1 MKSTCLDPAYSTT
14 RLLTTGQARPGQPV
28 GDEPAFQ
35 PFLNAGEGRKGEG
48 GLRTKGYYKHGY
60 FKHSDSW
67 RICVANGH
75 AEEGVDFKQEVG
87 GDKLPLITVV
97 TVVYNGEKY
106 LEETILSVINQTY
119 LNVEYVIIDGGSSD
133 GTLDIIR
140 KYEHV
145 VDYWVSEE
153 DEGIYDAMNKGIRAS
168 SGEWVNFMNAGD
180 CFYSTDTVA
189 SLFDNHT
196 YIEDVIYGGVLIRYT
211 DFSRIQ
217 RSGNIK
223 DLWKGMQF
231 CHQSA
236 FVRTDI
242 HRIAKFNIKNR
253 MAADLEFF
261 YGAYKR
267 GVGFRQVDA
276 VVSSVT
282 AGGLS
287 DTNRVETILAWG
299 DAVSNC
305 EGSSWVKVMYY
316 LYAANSIMRGVI
328 KKILPAKVVR
338 LMIGMKK

>member
-1 MKSTCLDPAYSTT
+1 MKITCLDSVYSTT
-14 RLLTTGQARPGQPV
+14 RLLTTEQAKLGQSV
-28 GDEPAFQ
+28 GNEPAFQ

-60 FKHSDSW
+60 SKHGDNW
-67 RICVANGH
+67 RVCVANGDTNE
-75 AEEGVDFKQEVG
+75 AIDLKQEVG
-87 GDKLPLITVV
+87 GGKLPLITVV
-97 TVVYNGEKY
+97 TVVYNGGSY

-119 LNVEYVIIDGGSSD
+119 PNVEYVIIDGGSSD

-145 VDYWVSEE
+145 IDYWVSEK
-153 DEGIYDAMNKGIRAS
+153 DEGIYDAMNKGICAAT
-168 SGEWVNFMNAGD
+168 GEWVNFMNAGD
-180 CFYSTDTVA
+180 CFYSADTVA
-189 SLFDNHT
+189 LLFNNRS
-196 YIEDVIYGGVLIRYT
+196 YIENVIYGGVLIRYA

-217 RSGNIK
+217 RSGNTK
-223 DLWKGMQF
+223 NLWKGMQF

-242 HRIAKFNIKNR
+242 HRTAKFNIKNR
-253 MAADLEFF
+253 LAADLEFF
-261 YGAYKR
+261 YGAYKK

-305 EGSSWVKVMYY
+305 EGRSWVKVMYY
-316 LYAANSIMRGVI
+316 LYAANSIMRGFI

-338 LMIGMKK
+338 LMIRVKK